1 VAVLVVHGPEAAE
14 VAEPGQTTF
23 PVPSAIRWSLYRRR
37 EPAPTASSPSR
48 TPPPTFCRGRPGTL
62 VARPGS
68 GPLAGTGQAE
78 AIVGGRGA
86 DVIDGRGG
94 DDLICGRGGDDRLFG
109 QASRDR
115 LAGGWG
121 KDRLAGGRGNYRLW
135 GGSGTTASAGGRAA
149 TASRAA
155 PGTTGSW
162 PPTGG
167 ATWWTRPRPR
177 QRQSRSLRPAQAL
190 RAGGAGRG
198 PRSAPLARGF
208 TFDGRGGSLDRGR
221 PVRRSPPA

>member
-135 GGSGTTASAGGRAA
+135 GGSGNDRLGGGSGRDRLSGRAGNDRIMAADRRRDLVDAAPAA
-149 TASRAA
+149 TASEPIAS
-155 PGTTGSW
+155 TGSGAASGW
-162 PPTGG
+162 CGSGAEVG
-167 ATWWTRPRPR
+167 ATS
-177 QRQSRSLRPAQAL
+177 SRLHI
-190 RAGGAGRG
+190 
-198 PRSAPLARGF
+198 
-208 TFDGRGGSLDRGR
+208 
-221 PVRRSPPA
+221 